1 MAYNWLPALGML
13 RRLLREALWAPAA
26 IVAAS
31 LLLGRLPARVDLW
44 WLVHVAG
51 GAALAFCYLRAIGIA
66 RPWLGE
72 LRTAAKYLLA
82 FALACTTALAWEIG
96 EFIVDQ
102 IAGTGLQ
109 QGNFDTMSDL
119 IFGTAGAAAY
129 LAGHA
134 LIQERNSDP
143 GS

>member
-31 LLLGRLPARVDLW
+31 LVLGRLPARVDLW

-51 GAALAFCYLRAIGIA
+51 GAALAFCYLRAIAIA
-66 RPWLGE
+66 RPRLGE
-72 LRTAAKYLLA
+72 LRAAAKYLLA
-82 FALACTTALAWEIG
+82 FALACTTALAWEIA

-102 IAGTGLQ
+102 LAGMALQ

-119 IFGTAGAAAY
+119 IFGTVGAAAY
-129 LAGHA
+129 LTFHA
-134 LIQERNSDP
+134 VRNS
-143 GS
+143 GTGA